1 MALARIWLVNGQAMN
16 REAFERLVSEAL
28 DTLPP
33 EIAEQMENVEVV
45 VELSPT
51 RRQLAAGHAPPGHS
65 LFGLYEGVPRTA
77 RTSHYGLVLPDK
89 ITIFQGPIEAR
100 CHGEEEI
107 REQVRRTVIHEIAHH
122 FGMGD
127 EALRRMGY

>member
-1 MALARIWLVNGQAMN
+1 MN
-16 REAFERLVSEAL
+16 REAFERLVGEVL

-33 EIAEQMENVEVV
+33 EIAAQMENVEVV
-45 VELSPT
+45 VELYPT
-51 RRQLAAGHAPPGHS
+51 RRHLAAGRVPPGHS

-89 ITIFQGPIEAR
+89 ITIFQGPVEAHCR
-100 CHGEEEI
+100 SEEEM

-127 EALRRMGY
+127 EALRKMGY